1 MKEIIFIWI
10 FCVGNVIGHGK
21 LWEPPARSTMWRR
34 GFKTIVN
41 PNDNELNCGGI
52 QNHWIK
58 YGGRCGVCGD
68 PYQTSPRPNEAG
80 GKYAAGV
87 ITRQYKSGQII
98 DLAVDITANHVGY
111 FEFRLCPNN
120 DVTQPI
126 TQKCLNRYPIFVVGS
141 KDGRYHVGGHQN
153 GIVVFK
159 GKLPK
164 GLVCS
169 QCVMQW
175 RYRTGNRWG
184 CNKKTGK
191 CGKGYGPQEE
201 FYGCSDVTIT
211 TNTVGKSLT
220 MRKPVNIRH
229 NEAFKSNFK
238 LLSNPSDLISTIG
251 KKTGASPVFDKLTS
265 ILWTLLQT
273 IISTNRGSR
282 VALVQWNPIGHDIVE
297 LGKANQLSVL
307 DTNQKH
313 TYKRPSNHWPSSK
326 PTVIEADI
334 GEEEDGP
341 MMLSEIVVDEDWRT
355 PTVIKKYTDGPKGFV
370 ASESKCRAT
379 KEFEHV
385 EGTNRWCG
393 VNCDAGNCPKVMC
406 TCETKA
412 INSIATHKYKHSRP
426 SKIHTIKTSAP
437 NQGSIKTVKHN
448 LVPNSKNRLFRL
460 LSHKKNVVPN
470 KIQSSNSKRTLSKPI
485 RTMHCQGAG
494 KFASHRKMVGWC
506 LENCSKGF
514 CPKSICECSKII

>member
-1 MKEIIFIWI
+1 
-10 FCVGNVIGHGK
+10 
-21 LWEPPARSTMWRR
+21 
-34 GFKTIVN
+34 
-41 PNDNELNCGGI
+41 
-52 QNHWIK
+52 
-58 YGGRCGVCGD
+58 
-68 PYQTSPRPNEAG
+68 
-80 GKYAAGV
+80 
-87 ITRQYKSGQII
+87 
-98 DLAVDITANHVGY
+98 
-111 FEFRLCPNN
+111 
-120 DVTQPI
+120 
-126 TQKCLNRYPIFVVGS
+126 
-141 KDGRYHVGGHQN
+141 
-153 GIVVFK
+153 
-159 GKLPK
+159 
-164 GLVCS
+164 
-169 QCVMQW
+169 
-175 RYRTGNRWG
+175 
-184 CNKKTGK
+184 
-191 CGKGYGPQEE
+191 
-201 FYGCSDVTIT
+201 
-211 TNTVGKSLT
+211 

-238 LLSNPSDLISTIG
+238 LLSNPSELISTIG
-251 KKTGASPVFDKLTS
+251 KKTGVSPVFDKLTS
-265 ILWTLLQT
+265 VLWTLLQT